1 MSAKTEV
8 DMFFKSK
15 APGKVKNAAA
25 NSTEVMERMA
35 QQQHSAEQVA
45 SPRGAV
51 EGDIFHR
58 SLSIDENSQF
68 EGSRRVENPIEPSSS
83 VDPTGPQKK
92 DMQNPAPAPLPSID
106 ADLQHVERWLALSCA
121 QMTPN
126 LPFCTGEIKEIE
138 MLNSMKSGAPEKNR
152 NAAANAGE
160 VIGTTV
166 QPHDQAWAGTEPTT
180 RAGTAS
186 CIGSDMSIVG
196 KIECNGPAQ
205 IFGRIE
211 GELRASDLL
220 ISDGAQVEGNIIAQS
235 VTICGHVKG
244 TIRAVRVKLQNGGA
258 VEGDIFHRSLSIDE
272 NSLFEG
278 SSRRVENPTELPAV
292 DAKGPREEDMRSS
305 ALAPYLQRAEAS
317 ASTDWSESTVEPK
330 H

>member
-25 NSTEVMERMA
+25 NSTEVMKRMV
-35 QQQHSAEQVA
+35 QQQHSVAEQVA

-68 EGSRRVENPIEPSSS
+68 EGSSRRVENPIEPSSS

-106 ADLQHVERWLALSCA
+106 ADLQRVERWLAQSCA

-180 RAGTAS
+180 RARTAS

-272 NSLFEG
+272 NSQFEG
-278 SSRRVENPTELPAV
+278 SSRRVENPTELSSRV
-292 DAKGPREEDMRSS
+292 DAKPQKEDV
-305 ALAPYLQRAEAS
+305 ALAR
-317 ASTDWSESTVEPK
+317 
-330 H
+330 

>member
-8 DMFFKSK
+8 DMFFKRK

-25 NSTEVMERMA
+25 NSTEVMERMV
-35 QQQHSAEQVA
+35 QQQHSVAEQVA
-45 SPRGAV
+45 SSRGAV

-68 EGSRRVENPIEPSSS
+68 EGSSRRVENPIEPSSS

-92 DMQNPAPAPLPSID
+92 DIQNPAPAPLPSID
-106 ADLQHVERWLALSCA
+106 ADLRRVERWLALSCA

-166 QPHDQAWAGTEPTT
+166 QPHDQTWAKSEPTT
-180 RAGTAS
+180 QAGMAS

-196 KIECNGPAQ
+196 NIECNGPAQ

-235 VTICGHVKG
+235 VSICGHVKG

-272 NSLFEG
+272 NSQFEG
-278 SSRRVENPTELPAV
+278 SSRRVENPTELSSRV
-292 DAKGPREEDMRSS
+292 DAKPQKEDV
-305 ALAPYLQRAEAS
+305 ALAR
-317 ASTDWSESTVEPK
+317 
-330 H
+330 